1 MTDDQIKAHLRH
13 IQDAAYLRDHEAAY
27 IREDDLFIS
36 VLMGIRDGKIADPA
50 KAAEL
55 ALRSRSLCFPRRCA

>member
-1 MTDDQIKAHLRH
+1 MTDDQIKAELRA
-13 IQDAAYLRDHEAAY
+13 IQAFADSGKSEKAHFL
-27 IREDDLFIS
+27 EDDLYIS

>member
-1 MTDDQIKAHLRH
+1 MTDDQIKAHLQT
-13 IQDAAYLRDHEAAY
+13 IQEAADRGDSEVARG
-27 IREDDLFIS
+27 REDDLFIS

-55 ALRSRSLCFPRRCA
+55 ALQSCEMSFERWCV